1 MKQISIL
8 LYIMIIV
15 TLAAATL
22 LGRIYGQTFAED
34 GIYNATCFFLLWL
47 MTGIAAI
54 CLLVKG
60 KIWKKPCTALL
71 HLSFLIIL
79 SGAATT
85 FFTGTKGYMHIT
97 PGKPGNFFTDADS
110 GKKLELPF
118 TIELDSFVVK
128 YYNGTEVPA
137 DYVSHIKIDGNT
149 HTVSMNKIV
158 QEKGYRL
165 YQSSY
170 DKEGGSLLSISY
182 DPYGNAI
189 TYTGYALLFVAS
201 CLLLL
206 SRREGF
212 CKLLKHPSLKRGTTL
227 MLLTLLCCAGIEAKE
242 LSADNPARRQVL
254 YKGRIAPLDTQAR
267 DFLKKLSGRD
277 NYNGMRAVEVM
288 TEWQSNPKR
297 WHTEPVIKIKDRA
310 LREKLGIKG
319 EHASLSQL
327 YDENREYKLQKILEE
342 TKADGRQQTK
352 AKAIFETDEKVAMI
366 LMLLGGTFINEL
378 PGDGSIKPLSPA
390 AVTTE
395 IIYNSLPITKI
406 LFMSNLTFGIT
417 AFILLLAAMTR
428 GTTESIKRWW
438 RVLRA
443 MLYIVS
449 AMLAANYL
457 TRWYIGGRI
466 PLSNGYETMIF
477 LALSILIISCL
488 IERRFS
494 FALVGGFL
502 LSGFTLLVAHLGEM
516 NPQITPLMPVL
527 VSPLLSIHVSL
538 IMIAYALFAF
548 IMLGGIVALVT
559 MRGKDRKS
567 QESAEAITTLS
578 RLMLYPAV
586 LFLGAGIF
594 IGAVWANVSWGRYW
608 AWDPK
613 EVWALITFMIYG
625 AAFHTGSIDK
635 FRDKRFFHIYMIA
648 AFAAVIITY
657 FGVNYL
663 LGGMH
668 SYANT

>member
-34 GIYNATCFFLLWL
+34 GIYNATWFFLLWL

-189 TYTGYALLFVAS
+189 TYTGYVLLFVAS

-342 TKADGRQQTK
+342 TKADGRQQTM

-378 PGDGSIKPLSPA
+378 PGDGSIRPLSPSSRDNGNYIQQPA
-390 AVTTE
+390 HNK
-395 IIYNSLPITKI
+395 NSVHEQPDVWHYSLHTVACR
-406 LFMSNLTFGIT
+406 ND
-417 AFILLLAAMTR
+417 TR
-428 GTTESIKRWW
+428 HNREHKKM
-438 RVLRA
+438 V
-443 MLYIVS
+443 
-449 AMLAANYL
+449 
-457 TRWYIGGRI
+457 
-466 PLSNGYETMIF
+466 
-477 LALSILIISCL
+477 
-488 IERRFS
+488 
-494 FALVGGFL
+494 
-502 LSGFTLLVAHLGEM
+502 
-516 NPQITPLMPVL
+516 
-527 VSPLLSIHVSL
+527 
-538 IMIAYALFAF
+538 
-548 IMLGGIVALVT
+548 
-559 MRGKDRKS
+559 
-567 QESAEAITTLS
+567 ESAEGYAIYRQRNACCKLPDTLVHRWSHTTEQRLRNNDILGIEHTDNIVPYRETLFICSCRRLS
-578 RLMLYPAV
+578 ALGIHTACGTFGRDEPTNNAPDAGACIAPAEYTRLTYNDSLCTICFYN
-586 LFLGAGIF
+586 AGRHCRTCND
-594 IGAVWANVSWGRYW
+594 AR
-608 AWDPK
+608 
-613 EVWALITFMIYG
+613 
-625 AAFHTGSIDK
+625 
-635 FRDKRFFHIYMIA
+635 KR
-648 AFAAVIITY
+648 
-657 FGVNYL
+657 
-663 LGGMH
+663 
-668 SYANT
+668 